1 MVSVLPFASYS
12 FLSYCFSLF
21 FVGVYVCVGGMV
33 FKISFVVDTK
43 YVVLLNRMGM
53 HLIEKRHGS
62 IS

>member
-1 MVSVLPFASYS
+1 M
-12 FLSYCFSLF
+12 
-21 FVGVYVCVGGMV
+21 GVYVRVGGMV
-33 FKISFVVDTK
+33 FKILFVVDTK